1 MHRIQIRRRSLVL
14 GAALLC
20 AALSPLRAQTEEDA
34 MTSVQRSLVTPSTSA
49 PIRSSVP
56 VFFLAGNADKTE
68 ARIQGGFRVPSDPI
82 FGRLYA
88 TLGVTAPLSSDA
100 DEPTVFSDLS
110 GLTGG
115 TTLSLAI
122 TGQRWRWTSS
132 AAANTAWCKQQVASK
147 RVTWIKA
154 EACEDFDLTEV
165 VGEDRA
171 LERAYYRALST
182 SQPLLYEVSAR
193 YQPEEMKYLD
203 ATTFLPASLDRGSG
217 SVGVSVGRFFA
228 NQLVSVG
235 YRYQVAYA
243 QGSAAEIC
251 LPEGTG
257 GALRCRKAPLGKP
270 VRRES
275 SVGSVQARGYF
286 GRNLAWNPHFTYR
299 FADEE
304 WGVEVPLYF
313 VPGESGLMGG
323 VTPGYNSVD
332 HKWSFTVFFGKAFRV
347 GL

>member
-1 MHRIQIRRRSLVL
+1 MHRFQIRRRSFVL
-14 GAALLC
+14 GTVLLC
-20 AALSPLRAQTEEDA
+20 AALSPLRAQTAEDA
-34 MTSVQRSLVTPSTSA
+34 ATSVQRTLVTPSASA
-49 PIRSSVP
+49 PIQSSVP
-56 VFFLAGNADKTE
+56 VFFLAGNADKSE
-68 ARIQGGFRVPSDPI
+68 AHIQGGFRVTDDPM

-88 TLGVTAPLSSDA
+88 TLGLTTPLSSDE
-100 DEPTVFSDLS
+100 DEPSVFGDLS

-122 TGQRWRWTSS
+122 TGQRWRWTST
-132 AAANTAWCKQQVASK
+132 AAQNTEWCKQQVQSG
-147 RVTWIKA
+147 RVTRVKIA
-154 EACEDFDLTEV
+154 DCEDFDLTEV
-165 VGEDRA
+165 VGDDRA
-171 LERAYYRALST
+171 LERAFYRERST

-228 NQLVSVG
+228 NQLLSVG

-243 QGSAAEIC
+243 QGSSAEIC

-270 VRRES
+270 VRKES
-275 SVGSVQARGYF
+275 SVGSVQTRGYF

-299 FADEE
+299 FADQE

-332 HKWSFTVFFGKAFRV
+332 HKWTFTVFFGKAFRV